1 MTKKEEDAD
10 PDAEFDKL
18 LDDLE
23 KKDESKDLYMA
34 KRYSVRTIRQ
44 MMLRSYLLGYLK
56 GRNIINDEEGV

>member
-1 MTKKEEDAD
+1 MKEEDD

-34 KRYSVRTIRQ
+34 KKYSIRTIRQ

-56 GRNIINDEEGV
+56 GRNIVNDAEDI